1 MIYLPQDEKQRAEFW
16 KNHVLT
22 KLFSYLSK
30 MGYAVD
36 WQPSSIRDYHGFT
49 MTVSISAGILVS
61 TPSLVPIP
69 ISTTPPS
76 VWNTMINIQV
86 KFRPDRSVFH
96 YSLSTNCGSYAVQK
110 GSRRFR
116 WKNPSLKTLCD
127 SIEYL
132 RMKITDDIR
141 VEELARIDK
150 QEKQQKKEAEV
161 NEIAKA
167 LNFSIDSLCYGAFV
181 FSFKINGQ
189 DLAVKFRLAD
199 DGNVRDFEIEGV
211 LKKHHFLSIIDSLK
225 KSVPDYKT
233 NGFVKKRRIDLSSDI
248 VTRMAK
254 NENIKNLEFSKI
266 RSWKRNFSLGGNS
279 YETGT

>member
-1 MIYLPQDEKQRAEFW
+1 MIYLPQDEKQREEFW
-16 KNHVLT
+16 KNHVFTRLSYYLT
-22 KLFSYLSK
+22 K
-30 MGYAVD
+30 MGYAVN
-36 WQPSSIRDYHGFT
+36 PHATSISLGHASNIT
-49 MTVSISAGILVS
+49 LTVSIPAPL
-61 TPSLVPIP
+61 TP
-69 ISTTPPS
+69 PPS

-132 RMKITDDIR
+132 RIRITDDTR
-141 VEELARIDK
+141 ADELARIDK

-167 LNFSIDSLCYGAFV
+167 LNFSIDSLSYGAFV

-199 DGNVRDFEIEGV
+199 DGDVRDFEIEGV

-225 KSVPDYKT
+225 KSAPDYKT

-254 NENIKNLEFSKI
+254 NENIKNFEFSKI
-266 RSWKRNFSLGGNS
+266 RSWKRNFSL
-279 YETGT
+279 